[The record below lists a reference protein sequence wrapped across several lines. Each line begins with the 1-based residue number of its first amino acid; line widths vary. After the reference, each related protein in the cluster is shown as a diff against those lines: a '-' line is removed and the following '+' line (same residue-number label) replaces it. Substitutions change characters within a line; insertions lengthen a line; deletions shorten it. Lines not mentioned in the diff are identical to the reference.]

1 METVG
6 RDHARD
12 SNVPNFL
19 RLTCGMR
26 MSRASS
32 LAGASL
38 ITLVAFA
45 ADRALAKCSGPDQ
58 TFSTATTGPV
68 FSDGGAIAVTTRG
81 RITGASGVTGLD
93 GVEAAKCRVTTL
105 GNSGKIAGGAG
116 DASLTNGFGG
126 VGVSNAGTI
135 KKLTNSG
142 AIAGGASGH
151 GPSANVVGGAGVSNS
166 GTIGKLINS
175 GTITGASATSYFA
188 ANAVGGT
195 GVRNSGHDYEAHQ
208 QRHDRRAAA
217 RAPPAAQRPRA
228 TRSTAP
234 AQTPGWGRSS
244 DKGLIV
250 GNVEIDNQ

>member
-81 RITGASGVTGLD
+81 RITGANGVTGLD

-105 GNSGKIAGGAG
+105 SNSGKIAGGAG

-142 AIAGGASGH
+142 AIAGGPSGH

-175 GTITGASATSYFA
+175 GTITGASATSYFS

-195 GVRNSGHDYEAHQ
+195 GVRNSGTITKLTNSGTIAGGGASSAGG
-208 QRHDRRAAA
+208 AA
-217 RAPPAAQRPRA
+217 
-228 TRSTAP
+228 
-234 AQTPGWGRSS
+234 TPGDAIYSAGPNARMGTIVN
-244 DKGLIV
+244 KGLIV